1 MSSDGFDEDVD
12 MISEEGEGDE
22 ENYDDE
28 LVTRILSSVTRREN
42 THRYLYTYAR
52 DVGSSDPAFEDPDQW
67 EEELNE
73 DLARLEEL
81 DALDEDE
88 ELAAYAADAPD
99 EFDDISL
106 LDGLTNEELEAI
118 GMGSERGGDVTM
130 DMS

>member
-1 MSSDGFDEDVD
+1 MSSECEDEDGGEVD
-12 MISEEGEGDE
+12 YE
-22 ENYDDE
+22 DE
-28 LVTRILSSVTRREN
+28 LVTRILSSVTRRE
-42 THRYLYTYAR
+42 TAHRYRYTYAR
-52 DVGSSDPAFEDPDQW
+52 DIGSSDPAYEDPDQW

-99 EFDDISL
+99 EFDEFDVL
-106 LDGLTNEELEAI
+106 EGLTAEELEAI
-118 GMGSERGGDVTM
+118 GMGAGQGRGDDSTM